1 MKTPTNVEIIASLN
15 EQIEQW
21 RNGSKRSFSCQAEIE
36 RHLAENKLL
45 RHERDEARREVCKSE
60 QYCVDRSRE
69 EATRRGWD
77 CFKKE
82 NHNA

>member
-15 EQIEQW
+15 EQLEQW

-45 RHERDEARREVCKSE
+45 RHERDEARGQVVSLSYRV
-60 QYCVDRSRE
+60 QM
-69 EATRRGWD
+69 EAFTRRIG
-77 CFKKE
+77 K
-82 NHNA
+82 

>member
-45 RHERDEARREVCKSE
+45 RHERDEARGQVVSLSYRV
-60 QYCVDRSRE
+60 QM
-69 EATRRGWD
+69 EAFTRRIG
-77 CFKKE
+77 K
-82 NHNA
+82 